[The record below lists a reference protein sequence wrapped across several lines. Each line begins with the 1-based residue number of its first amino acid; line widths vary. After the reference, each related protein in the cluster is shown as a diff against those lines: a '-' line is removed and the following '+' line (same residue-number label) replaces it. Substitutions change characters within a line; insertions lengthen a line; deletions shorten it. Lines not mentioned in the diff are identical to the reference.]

1 MTPDVAT
8 HLVENLGR
16 AFEAGD
22 ADAVLSQFCDD
33 GPVLYAGSEAGELAA
48 GHEGLRSLL
57 ADLFTR
63 DERYSWL
70 SDEVHVVPCGTAAS
84 VLADVTLLVR
94 PYVEGRL
101 GEVVEQVPY
110 RISGALERV
119 GESWR
124 WRLCQ
129 GSEPTEAAPQS
140 CPA

>member
-1 MTPDVAT
+1 MTPEMAT
-8 HLVENLGR
+8 HLVEDLGR

-22 ADAVLSQFCDD
+22 VDAVLSQFCDE

-48 GHEGLRSLL
+48 GHEGFRSLL
-57 ADLFTR
+57 TDLFTR

-70 SDEVHVVPCGTAAS
+70 SDEVHVLPCGTAAS
-84 VLADVTLLVR
+84 LLAEVTLLVR
-94 PYVEGRL
+94 PYVEGAL
-101 GEVVEQVPY
+101 GEVVERVPY

-129 GSEPTEAAPQS
+129 GSEPR
-140 CPA
+140 